1 MPFSFATLA
10 KRWPIVDE
18 GAPVTLL
25 QHALHRMELAGEF
38 ADNVPV
44 VLYILW
50 KPFEIAALAAISGV
64 LFDATAFHPE
74 RARRRGGVCTG
85 EPIGRIEGA
94 AQPAPPHR
102 PQQPLHAGRRAMS
115 ILNWPKSGPA
125 RPSSAVRFE
134 AAEFQVMDD
143 ERLIAFAELQMA
155 AA

>member
-1 MPFSFATLA
+1 
-10 KRWPIVDE
+10 
-18 GAPVTLL
+18 
-25 QHALHRMELAGEF
+25 MELADEF

-64 LFDATAFHPE
+64 LFDAMAFHPE

-102 PQQPLHAGRRAMS
+102 PQQPLHAARRANVDAK
-115 ILNWPKSGPA
+115 LA
-125 RPSSAVRFE
+125 EVRASTAKFHGEIE

-155 AA
+155 AAQAGHLIATLRGLSRSRVSRRLWQRYWT